1 MGHDTFICSPTEA
14 VFRADLQENKL
25 PILAFAPPR
34 NHWELSRSVRCCKE
48 EELTFSGNMQSRV
61 RLSSVS
67 QKSFDMPFFFAGVVR
82 FAWLLLP

>member
-1 MGHDTFICSPTEA
+1 MTHSFVLPPKQFLEP
-14 VFRADLQENKL
+14 DLQENKL

-48 EELTFSGNMQSRV
+48 GELTFSGNMQSRV

-67 QKSFDMPFFFAGVVR
+67 QKSFDMLFFFFFLQV
-82 FAWLLLP
+82 L